1 MLHNLARRL
10 LRRPYLRT
18 ALYLNGYFNY
28 AGQRIFAPRGSII
41 FERITRNGT
50 FEPEIGEAM
59 VAFARPDTTILDV
72 GSNIAVMTA
81 AVLARRS
88 AVRIIA
94 IECSPSTLPYLRRTH
109 EVSRYKERWQVI
121 KVAISGKDQVLD
133 FYTSGPELGP
143 YDGLSD
149 TGRGGAASKVA
160 VIGKRLDTVWDGLGR
175 PPVSLVKID
184 IEGGEWEAIK
194 GAEALI
200 SACRPYIIFEWNVEN
215 LRAYNRSA
223 EDIFAIAPERYYI
236 YTLPNLAPLNPS
248 VLSLEL
254 MRTEMFLLAP
264 VLPLARS
271 QTIHALPGSF

>member
-1 MLHNLARRL
+1 MLAARQCGSSQ
-10 LRRPYLRT
+10 
-18 ALYLNGYFNY
+18 LNV
-28 AGQRIFAPRGSII
+28 RH
-41 FERITRNGT
+41 
-50 FEPEIGEAM
+50 
-59 VAFARPDTTILDV
+59 TI
-72 GSNIAVMTA
+72 
-81 AVLARRS
+81 
-88 AVRIIA
+88 
-94 IECSPSTLPYLRRTH
+94 LPYLRRTH

-121 KVAISGKDQVLD
+121 KVAISDKDQVLD

-160 VIGKRLDTVWDGLGR
+160 VIGKRLDTVLDGLGR

-223 EDIFAIAPERYYI
+223 EDIFAIAPERYDI

-271 QTIHALPGSF
+271 QTIMRCPVLSELPAPPSGKLAGPGQLKVGSCQMLCPTVRRGHASPSSPRVIIKVSLSRKRYVPFFFKAIPTSNIL